1 MKKIITIIATLFIGV
16 SAFAQ
21 FSDDYTH
28 FSIGKFQFAADQDM
42 EEILEN
48 GGGLYRYTGFK
59 DDVVP
64 FYERTFCN
72 PERLSEVAEENGVVF
87 TYVDIVKESTF
98 IVSIYIRVFKLDKE

>member
-1 MKKIITIIATLFIGV
+1 MKKIIIVIAALFLGIN
-16 SAFAQ
+16 AFAQ

-28 FSIGKFQFAADQDM
+28 FAIGKYSFAAAQDM
-42 EEILEN
+42 EEIVEN

-72 PERLSEVAEENGVVF
+72 PERLLVVAEENGVVF

-98 IVSIYIRVFKLDKE
+98 IVSVYIRVFKLDKE